1 MLNTKRLFQL
11 ISPTLK
17 SIKTTTTTTT
27 RTRVALASFNQRTS
41 KFYLST
47 TSAWRSIAQ
56 DKKCWQCQS
65 TNKPS
70 ALFCENTVCKVIQPI
85 PSQLNF
91 YHLLQAGEG
100 KNKDIPTFNIDLKAM
115 RRRFLLLQ
123 QKAHPDSYSQAPKR
137 ELDYAHLQS
146 SVINKAYHTLKDPL
160 SRAQYLLKQKGIQ
173 INEGDSLSDPELLME
188 VMEFREELEEVTS
201 EAELKPLK
209 ERNDE
214 KYSETVHNLQLAFD
228 KNDYNL
234 AKDLAIELQYLNSIK
249 TAILEWH
256 Q

>member
-1 MLNTKRLFQL
+1 MLNTRRLFQL

-17 SIKTTTTTTT
+17 STTT
-27 RTRVALASFNQRTS
+27 RTRVAPVSLHQRTS
-41 KFYLST
+41 KYYLST

-85 PSQLNF
+85 PAQLNF
-91 YHLLQAGEG
+91 FHLLQAGKGE
-100 KNKDIPTFNIDLKAM
+100 NKDQPTFDIDLKAM
-115 RRRFLLLQ
+115 RRQFLMLQ

-137 ELDYAHLQS
+137 ELDYAQLQS

-160 SRAQYLLKQKGIQ
+160 SRAQYLLKEQGIQ
-173 INEGDSLSDPELLME
+173 VNESDSLSDPELLME
-188 VMEFREELEEVTS
+188 VMEFREELEEAQS
-201 EAELKPLK
+201 EADIKPLK
-209 ERNDE
+209 ARNDE
-214 KYSETVHNLQLAFD
+214 KYAETVHKLQLAFE
-228 KNDYNL
+228 KNDYES
-234 AKDLAIELQYLNSIK
+234 AKDLAVELQYLNSIK

>member
-1 MLNTKRLFQL
+1 MLNTRRLFQL

-17 SIKTTTTTTT
+17 STTTTT
-27 RTRVALASFNQRTS
+27 RTRVALASVHPRTS
-41 KFYLST
+41 KHYLST

-85 PSQLNF
+85 PAQLNF
-91 YHLLQAGEG
+91 FHLLQAGKG
-100 KNKDIPTFNIDLKAM
+100 DNKDQPTFDIDLKAM
-115 RRRFLLLQ
+115 RRQFLMLQ
-123 QKAHPDSYSQAPKR
+123 QKAHPDSFSQAPKR
-137 ELDYAHLQS
+137 ELDYAQLQS

-160 SRAQYLLKQKGIQ
+160 SRAQYLLKEQGIQ
-173 INEGDSLSDPELLME
+173 VNEGDSLSNPELLME
-188 VMEFREELEEVTS
+188 VMEFREELEEAQS
-201 EAELKPLK
+201 EADIKPLK
-209 ERNDE
+209 ARNDE
-214 KYSETVHNLQLAFD
+214 KYAETVHKLQLAFE
-228 KNDYNL
+228 KNDYES

>member
-1 MLNTKRLFQL
+1 MNTRRLFQL

-17 SIKTTTTTTT
+17 STTT
-27 RTRVALASFNQRTS
+27 RTRVALASHHPTS

-47 TSAWRSIAQ
+47 SCAWRSMAQ

-70 ALFCENTVCKVIQPI
+70 ALFCENKVCKVIQPI
-85 PSQLNF
+85 PAQLDF
-91 YHLLQAGEG
+91 YHLLQAGQG
-100 KNKDIPTFNIDLKAM
+100 KDKDIPTFSIDLKAM
-115 RRRFLLLQ
+115 RKQFLLLQ

-137 ELDYAHLQS
+137 ELDYAQLQS

-160 SRAQYLLKQKGIQ
+160 TRAQYLLKGQGIQ
-173 INEGDSLSDPELLME
+173 VNEGDSLSDPELLME
-188 VMEFREELEEVTS
+188 VMEFREELEEATS
-201 EAELKPLK
+201 EQDLERLKA
-209 ERNDE
+209 RNDE
-214 KYSETVHNLQLAFD
+214 KYAETVHKLQLAFD
-228 KNDYNL
+228 KNDYNS

>member
-1 MLNTKRLFQL
+1 MLNTRRLFQL

-17 SIKTTTTTTT
+17 STTTIT
-27 RTRVALASFNQRTS
+27 RTRVAPASFHPRTG
-41 KFYLST
+41 KHYLST
-47 TSAWRSIAQ
+47 TSAWRSIAH

-85 PSQLNF
+85 PAQLNF
-91 YHLLQAGEG
+91 FHLLQAGKG
-100 KNKDIPTFNIDLKAM
+100 DNKDQPTFDIDLKAM
-115 RRRFLLLQ
+115 RRQFLMLQ
-123 QKAHPDSYSQAPKR
+123 QKAHPDSFSQAPKR
-137 ELDYAHLQS
+137 ELDYAQLQS

-160 SRAQYLLKQKGIQ
+160 SRAQYLLKEQGIQ
-173 INEGDSLSDPELLME
+173 VNEGDSLSDPELLME
-188 VMEFREELEEVTS
+188 VMEFREELEEAQS
-201 EAELKPLK
+201 EADIKPLK
-209 ERNDE
+209 ARNDE
-214 KYSETVHNLQLAFD
+214 KYAETVHKLQLAFEE
-228 KNDYNL
+228 NDYES